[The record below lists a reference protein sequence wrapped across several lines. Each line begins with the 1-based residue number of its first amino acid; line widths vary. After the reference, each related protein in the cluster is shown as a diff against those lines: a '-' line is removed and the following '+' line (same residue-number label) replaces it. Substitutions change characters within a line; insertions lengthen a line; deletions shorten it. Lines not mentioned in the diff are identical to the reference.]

1 MKYNININ
9 QKQLESFETLD
20 LKDCAIFDYIK
31 QMCSSNNP
39 KIEKQREK
47 GHTWI
52 NYERLIEDMPLL
64 RIKSRNSITPRIKK
78 LEKEGLITT
87 ISRMIHGHRRVFV
100 KMTTLSDSVFV
111 ESTERVRGN
120 EKRVRETVQDYNTIN
135 TITKENTT
143 DPQLKEKFEMIRSS
157 YKSLLK
163 GKARGLDTEWD
174 NFSKKNTST
183 LQLLEEIFNGASNMY
198 KEKKK
203 ENDKWETDGSKGN
216 SPFTYTPNFST
227 FINQRK
233 WEEYL

>member
-1 MKYNININ
+1 MKEKPTYYGILPANVRYDKKLVPMARILYSEVTCLSNKNGECFAGNEYFAELYEVEATTVSRWVSSLVKGGYLKRRFTYRAGTKEIKNRYLQIN
-9 QKQLESFETLD
+9 QEVG
-20 LKDCAIFDYIK
+20 A
-31 QMCSSNNP
+31 
-39 KIEKQREK
+39 
-47 GHTWI
+47 
-52 NYERLIEDMPLL
+52 
-64 RIKSRNSITPRIKK
+64 
-78 LEKEGLITT
+78 
-87 ISRMIHGHRRVFV
+87 
-100 KMTTLSDSVFV
+100 KMTRGSMQKSQEGIDEKVKDN
-111 ESTERVRGN
+111 STSIN
-120 EKRVRETVQDYNTIN
+120 NTSG
-135 TITKENTT
+135 NTT